1 MKTYRYPKDLG
12 ICPTQWFWSLKAVA
26 LLGILAVL
34 SVLSVLYLKMWLLC
48 YLTVILAVLTMRN
61 GEKTMLERLKQAV
74 RFFFGTQT
82 YGGDKCR
89 Y

>member
-12 ICPTQWFWSLKAVA
+12 VTPTQWFWSLKAVA
-26 LLGILAVL
+26 LLGVLAVI
-34 SVLSVLYLKMWLLC
+34 SVLSALYGGFWLPC
-48 YLTVILAVLTMRN
+48 YITVGLAVLTIRS
-61 GEKTMLERLKQAV
+61 GETTMLARLRQAL

-82 YGGDKCR
+82 YGGDRCT